1 MNNDNDDAGGR
12 PFPRAVPSLCFKARL
27 NAEPSDLK
35 ANSYSDANETRFH
48 KNGLALS
55 FVLKVRVFA
64 GLIMASYDDVRAQF
78 AASFFCSKYSLEG
91 VT

>member
-1 MNNDNDDAGGR
+1 MNNDKDDEGGR
-12 PFPRAVPSLCFKARL
+12 PFLHAVPSLCFKGRL
-27 NAEPSDLK
+27 NAKPFDLK
-35 ANSYSDANETRFH
+35 TNSYSDANKIRFH
-48 KNGLALS
+48 KNGFALS

-64 GLIMASYDDVRAQF
+64 ELMMADYDDVRAQF